1 MKFLR
6 TALLIVF
13 IFSGISFTQTIN
25 KNLEYINNEF
35 RLYNSYNTSFSVD
48 ESTTLLFFYDDF
60 GTYSIY
66 FDNATFSIDKGILEI
81 KCTDGEKCI
90 YQVKKETFEGVY
102 WDEYSMGLD
111 GGNLTEVLSKLNDLK
126 SLILGENTYSSD
138 NTTSS
143 NLYDTDLKYINDQFS
158 LYNSYHTVFS
168 VYPDS
173 KQLAFSDDFGG
184 YACYFAEVEIK
195 ESNDLLEIRC
205 ANGSKCILQVKDDLS
220 MVDWDYYSMGLD
232 GGNISEVVNRFNKIK
247 NIVLNNESPSP
258 NESGS
263 TSNKA
268 GASR

>member
-1 MKFLR
+1 
-6 TALLIVF
+6 
-13 IFSGISFTQTIN
+13 
-25 KNLEYINNEF
+25 
-35 RLYNSYNTSFSVD
+35 VD

-66 FDNATFSIDKGILEI
+66 LDNATFSIDNGILEI
-81 KCTDGEKCI
+81 NCANSEKCI

-102 WDEYSMGLD
+102 WESYSMGLD
-111 GGNLTEVLSKLNDLK
+111 GGNLSEVLDKINEIKSIVLGGNTISTISYDEDLN
-126 SLILGENTYSSD
+126 
-138 NTTSS
+138 
-143 NLYDTDLKYINDQFS
+143 YINNQFS

-205 ANGSKCILQVKDDLS
+205 TNGSKCILQVKDDLS
-220 MVDWDYYSMGLD
+220 MVEWDYYSMGLD
-232 GGNISEVVNRFNKIK
+232 GSSISDVVNRFNKIK

-258 NESGS
+258 NESES